1 METEVFVSTVQKTVL
16 PGGVRIVTEHM
27 PHVKSVSLG
36 VWLNTGSRDETK
48 RHNGISHFFEHM
60 VFKGTKTR
68 GALEIAS
75 ELERVGGQL
84 NAFTGKEQICFYACV
99 LDEHIP
105 LAVDLLCDLV
115 VNPVLRSSDIAL
127 ERSVVLEEIHEQ
139 TDNPEDHVLD
149 LLYESLWPGHPI
161 GRPITG
167 DARTVGGFEQKHLF
181 RFHESAFSDG
191 DILVA
196 VAGNVRHKDIERQV
210 SKALKVRCGRR
221 NGFRV
226 APKTRR
232 GGRKVLFR
240 GVKQVHFS
248 MGFPG
253 ISFGDRRRYALNVL
267 NTLLGE
273 GMSSRLF
280 QKVREEK
287 GLAYSVY
294 SFLDFFIDSG
304 IIGICAATEPDH
316 FADCQRVIYEE
327 LALLRTKGIS
337 KDELS
342 FAKSSLKGGL
352 FIGLEST
359 SHRMTRLAR
368 MELYQNRIDSLE
380 YTERE
385 INRVTL
391 DDVANLCRELFRPR
405 NLSVSA
411 IAPNELKKRQS
422 LFDISVR

>member
-1 METEVFVSTVQKTVL
+1 MSRIQKTIL
-16 PGGVRIVTEHM
+16 PGGVRVVTEHI

-36 VWLNTGSRDETK
+36 VWLNTGSRDENK

-99 LDEHIP
+99 LDEHVP

-115 VNPVLRSSDIAL
+115 VNPVLRPTDIDL

-139 TDNPEDHVLD
+139 ADNPEEHVID
-149 LLYESLWPGHPI
+149 LLYESLWSGHPI

-167 DARTVGGFEQKHLF
+167 DASTVGRFAQNHLF
-181 RFHESAFSDG
+181 GFHKSALRDG
-191 DILVA
+191 DVMVA
-196 VAGNVRHKDIERQV
+196 VAGNVRHREITQQV
-210 SKALKVRCGRR
+210 SRALKVSCGRR
-221 NGFRV
+221 NGMRK
-226 APKTRR
+226 APQTCR
-232 GGRKVLFR
+232 GSRKILFR
-240 GVKQVHFS
+240 DVKQVHFAL
-248 MGFPG
+248 GFPG
-253 ISFGDRRRYALNVL
+253 VSFGDHRRYALNVL

-294 SFLDFFIDSG
+294 SFLDFFIDAG
-304 IIGICAATEPDH
+304 IIGISASTEPEH

-327 LALLRTKGIS
+327 LALIRSKGIS

-368 MELYQNRIDSLE
+368 MEFYQNRIDSLE
-380 YTERE
+380 ETEKE

-391 DDVANLCRELFRPR
+391 KDVAQLSRELFQSR
-405 NLSVSA
+405 NLCVCA
-411 IAPNELKKRQS
+411 IAPREFKKRQS
-422 LFDISVR
+422 LFDISMR